1 MGTKIKGLLIALLI
15 VSVGGYFAAKYIP
28 IGHDH
33 KDEQKQLYTCPM
45 HPQIVQDKPGDC
57 PICGMKLVPLKKDD
71 KASVKK
77 AKRTIYRSSMNPNE
91 TSDRPGKDS
100 MGMEMVPFEVKDG
113 DENSPVGLAPVSIS
127 KEKRELIGISFG
139 DVEMRNISREIRT
152 SVRIVPDETR
162 MHKVTTKVNGWVEK
176 LYVNQTGQFVS
187 KGSPLMSIYSPEIL
201 SAQQEYLSAIKS
213 KEKFSNDPGMA
224 ASIGEIEKA
233 AAERLRLLD
242 ISHAQIEK
250 IKTTGMIERAVTLVA
265 PSSGY
270 VSEKMVLQGQKIAM
284 NDALMVIV
292 DLSRVWGEIDIYE
305 TDLPYVKVGM
315 TVEVTLSY
323 WAGKLFKGKISFL
336 NPFLSQETRTMKAR
350 IEIPNKDVVLKPNM
364 YGDAK
369 LTYSVGVKLTVPE
382 KAVMRTGVRDYVF
395 IEGRGDLIV
404 PYEIKV
410 GVRSTDGY
418 YEVISGIKEFERVVT
433 SANFLVD
440 SESSLKAALKEA
452 GEGHKH

>member
-1 MGTKIKGLLIALLI
+1 VGKKIKGLLIALLI
-15 VSVGGYFAAKYIP
+15 VSIGGYFVAKYIP
-28 IGHDH
+28 FGHDH
-33 KDEQKQLYTCPM
+33 KDEQKQQYTCPM

-57 PICGMKLVPLKKDD
+57 PICGMKLVPLNKDE
-71 KASVKK
+71 KASGKKVKK
-77 AKRTIYRSSMNPNE
+77 IIYKSSMNPDE

-100 MGMEMVPFEVKDG
+100 MGMDMVPFEIKDE
-113 DENSPVGLAPVSIS
+113 DENAPVGLAPVSIS
-127 KEKRELIGISFG
+127 KEKREMIGISFG
-139 DVEMRNISREIRT
+139 DVELRNISREIRT

-213 KEKFSNDPGMA
+213 KEKFANDPGMA
-224 ASIGEIEKA
+224 ASLGEIEKA
-233 AAERLRLLD
+233 SSERLRLLD
-242 ISHAQIEK
+242 ISSSQIER
-250 IKTTGMIERAVTLVA
+250 IKNTGVIERAVTLVA
-265 PSSGY
+265 PASGY

-292 DLSRVWGEIDIYE
+292 DLSHVWGEIDIYE

-315 TVEVTLSY
+315 YAEVTLSY
-323 WAGKLFKGKISFL
+323 WAGKIFKGKISFL

-350 IEIPNKDVVLKPNM
+350 LEIPNRDIILKPNM

-382 KAVMRTGVRDYVF
+382 KAVMRTGTRDYVF

-410 GVRSTDGY
+410 GVRSADGY